1 MNRSLAR
8 WTLAVL
14 AAAACR
20 RESSTHIEASGTLEA
35 TEAELGFQVPGRID
49 SILVNEGDRVTAGQR
64 LAVLDLKELV
74 ARRDA
79 ATAMAAVQRA
89 RLAELQRGFRPEE
102 VAQAEVQLQSAE
114 HRLNDAERDRARTR
128 NLFEGGAVS
137 RQALDNQESAYNL
150 AKAERDRLQQQVNLL
165 KSGSRPEQIA
175 AQKALL
181 AQAEASLVQTEATLS
196 QAVVVAPFAGSV
208 TRRQREPGEVI
219 SAGLPVVS
227 LANLDD
233 RWVRIYV
240 REDEVGR
247 VKLGGKAAITVD
259 AFPDRQYAGEV
270 VFIAQE
276 AEFTPRN
283 VQTKEERV
291 KLVYRVKVR
300 VVGDST
306 QDLKPGLP
314 ADVRLADQ

>member
-1 MNRSLAR
+1 MTRALGVVA
-8 WTLAVL
+8 LVLL
-14 AAAACR
+14 AAGCG
-20 RESSTHIEASGTLEA
+20 REETTAIEASGTLEA

-49 SILVNEGDRVTAGQR
+49 SILVQEGDRVTSGQR
-64 LAVLDLKELV
+64 IAVLDLDELT

-79 ATAMAAVQRA
+79 AVAMAAAQRA
-89 RLAELQRGFRPEE
+89 RLAELERGFRPEE
-102 VAQAEVQLQSAE
+102 VAQAEVALQSAQ
-114 HRLNDAERDRARTR
+114 HRLDDAERDLTRTR

-137 RQALDNQESAYNL
+137 RQALDNQQSAFNL
-150 AKAERDRLQQQVNLL
+150 ARSDRDRLQQQVNLL

-175 AQKALL
+175 AQRAML
-181 AQAEASLVQTEATLS
+181 AQAEAARVQTDATLT
-196 QAVVVAPFAGSV
+196 QAVVVAPFSGSV

-247 VKLGGKAAITVD
+247 VKLGGKAEIMVD
-259 AFPDRQYAGEV
+259 AFPDRRYGGEV
-270 VFIAQE
+270 VFISQE

-300 VVGDST
+300 VVGDT
-306 QDLKPGLP
+306 AQDLKPGLP
-314 ADVRLADQ
+314 ADVRLTDQ

>member
-1 MNRSLAR
+1 MTRSHAAWALALLL
-8 WTLAVL
+8 TAG
-14 AAAACR
+14 CR
-20 RESSTHIEASGTLEA
+20 RESTTAIEASGTLEA

-49 SILVNEGDRVTAGQR
+49 SIMVREGDRVRAGER
-64 LAVLDLKELV
+64 IAVLDRLELV

-79 ATAMAAVQRA
+79 ATALAAAQRA
-89 RLAELQRGFRPEE
+89 RLAELERGFRPEE
-102 VAQAEVQLQSAE
+102 VAQAEVLLQSAE
-114 HRLNDAERDRARTR
+114 QRLSDAERDLVRTR

-137 RQALDNQESAYNL
+137 RQALDNQQSVHNTAR
-150 AKAERDRLQQQVNLL
+150 AERDRLQQQVRLL
-165 KSGSRPEQIA
+165 QSGSRPEQIT
-175 AQKALL
+175 AQRALL
-181 AQAEASLVQTEATLS
+181 AQAEAATVQAEATLAH
-196 QAVVVAPFAGSV
+196 AVVVAPFGGTV
-208 TRRQREPGEVI
+208 TRRLREPGEVI

-247 VKLGGKAAITVD
+247 VRLGGKAEIRVD
-259 AFPDRQYAGEV
+259 AFPDRAYAGDV

-300 VVGDST
+300 VVGDSA

-314 ADVRLADQ
+314 ADVRLLEP

>member
-1 MNRSLAR
+1 MTRSLAGMAIA
-8 WTLAVL
+8 TLL
-14 AAAACR
+14 AAGCG
-20 RESSTHIEASGTLEA
+20 RESSNQIEASGTLEA

-49 SILVNEGDRVTAGQR
+49 SILVQEGDRVAAGQR
-64 LAVLDLKELV
+64 IAVLDLRELV

-79 ATAMAAVQRA
+79 ATAMAAAQRA
-89 RLAELQRGFRPEE
+89 RLAELERGFRPEE
-102 VAQAEVQLQSAE
+102 VAQAEVSLQSAE
-114 HRLNDAERDRARTR
+114 HRLNDADRDLIRTR

-137 RQALDNQESAYNL
+137 RQALDNQQSVYNT
-150 AKAERDRLQQQVNLL
+150 ARAERDRLQQQVKLL
-165 KSGSRPEQIA
+165 RSGSRPEQVA
-175 AQKALL
+175 AQRALL
-181 AQAEASLVQTEATLS
+181 AQSDAALAQTEATLT
-196 QAVVVAPFAGSV
+196 QAVVVAPFGGSV

-219 SAGLPVVS
+219 SAGLPVIS

-240 REDEVGR
+240 REDQVSR
-247 VKLGGKAAITVD
+247 VKLGGKAEIKVD
-259 AFPDRQYAGEV
+259 AYPDRTYGGDV

-300 VVGDST
+300 VVGDSA

-314 ADVRLADQ
+314 ADVRLVDQ

>member
-1 MNRSLAR
+1 MMR
-8 WTLAVL
+8 TLAGLTLLLLVS
-14 AAAACR
+14 ACSG
-20 RESSTHIEASGTLEA
+20 EDSSGIEASGTLEA
-35 TEAELGFQVPGRID
+35 TEADLGFQLPGRID
-49 SILVNEGDRVTAGQR
+49 SILVREGDRVESGQR
-64 LAVLDLKELV
+64 LAVLDLRELS
-74 ARRDA
+74 ARREASSAQA
-79 ATAMAAVQRA
+79 AAQRA
-89 RLAELQRGFRPEE
+89 RLAELERGFRPEE
-102 VAQAEVQLQSAE
+102 IAQAEVALRSAT
-114 HRLNDAERDRARTR
+114 HRLADAERDRARIK
-128 NLFEGGAVS
+128 NLFDGGAVS

-150 AKAERDRLQQQVNLL
+150 ALAERDRLKEQVSLL
-165 KSGSRPEQIA
+165 KSGSRPEAIT
-175 AQKALL
+175 AQRALV
-181 AQAEASLVQTEATLS
+181 AQAEASLVQTEATLT
-196 QAVVVAPFAGSV
+196 QAVVVAPFSGTV

-247 VKLGGKAAITVD
+247 VRIGEKAEITVD
-259 AFPDRQYAGEV
+259 AFPGKTYSGEV

-300 VVGDST
+300 VVGDSA
-306 QDLKPGLP
+306 QDLKAGLP
-314 ADVRLADQ
+314 ADVRLAGQ